1 MGNQADSLEPD
12 FFTATQVATMLGV
25 HDVTVRRWRSWNA
38 KLGVIKYGPP
48 YEYRGSRVVYPN
60 AAFREWCGQVTDDQ
74 GVTRINLPI
83 TATIPLPKKQ
93 EAQDELVVV
102 GESEDGN
109 A

>member
-25 HDVTVRRWRSWNA
+25 HDVTVRRWRSWNS

-48 YEYRGSRVVYPN
+48 YEYRGSRVVYPK
-60 AAFREWCGQVTDDQ
+60 AKFRQWCTQLQVVN
-74 GVTRINLPI
+74 GVPRINLPVS
-83 TATIPLPKKQ
+83 ANIPLPFDPEQ
-93 EAQDELVVV
+93 RDTAIDAEVV
-102 GESEDGN
+102 N